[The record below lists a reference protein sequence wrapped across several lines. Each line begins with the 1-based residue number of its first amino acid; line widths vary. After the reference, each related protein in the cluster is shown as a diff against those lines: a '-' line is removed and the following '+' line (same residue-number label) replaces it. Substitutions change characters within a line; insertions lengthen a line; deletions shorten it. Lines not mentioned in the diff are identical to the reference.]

1 MIYIIA
7 DVHGNTRR
15 FDSIMEQIGLRESDT
30 LYVLGDVID
39 RYPDGIRL
47 LRRLMA
53 MPNAK
58 LLLGNHEHMML
69 ECLDREYDESDPA
82 QLAEKEKNFRRWY
95 RNGGGVTHAHIKRL
109 KKSLRRRIFDY
120 LRALPLNYDVE
131 LNGQKY
137 KLVHGAPVEDY
148 PKYRDK
154 YGDETFFA
162 VWMRWDGDHVP
173 DGDYTMIFGHTP
185 TDRYLP
191 GKTLRVFFAE
201 RMIGIDCGC
210 CFPGP
215 PPEDEELYGRLACL
229 RLDDMKV
236 FYSEEINTEKTKE
249 G

>member
-15 FDSIMEQIGLRESDT
+15 FDSIMDKIRLQPDDT

-39 RYPDGIRL
+39 RYPDGIRI

-58 LLLGNHEHMML
+58 LILGNHEHMML

-82 QLAEKEKNFRRWY
+82 QLEEKETNFRRWY
-95 RNGGGVTHAHIKRL
+95 RNGGGVTHAHIKRI
-109 KKSLRRRIFDY
+109 KKSLRQEIFRY
-120 LRALPLNYDVE
+120 LRALPLNYDLTV
-131 LNGQKY
+131 NGRKY

-148 PKYRDK
+148 PKYGQK
-154 YGDETFFA
+154 YRDETFFA
-162 VWMRWDGDHVP
+162 VWMRWDADHEP

-185 TDRYLP
+185 TDHYLHE
-191 GKTLRVFFAE
+191 KTLRVFFGK

-210 CFPGP
+210 CFPDP
-215 PPEDEELYGRLACL
+215 PLPGEEFYGSLACL

-236 FYSEEINTEKTKE
+236 FYSEETNTEDKT
-249 G
+249 